1 MPNVTANGIQ
11 IEYDTFGPRDA
22 DPLLLV
28 MGLGAQM
35 IAWDE
40 EFCEMI
46 AAKGHHVIRFDNR
59 DVGLSTKF
67 DHLGMPDIPAIFAA
81 RAQGNPV
88 ENAPYLL
95 DDMADDAAALL
106 GALGIER
113 AHIVGASM
121 GGMIVQAMAIRHPK
135 HVVSMTSI
143 MSTTGN
149 PALPQAKP
157 EAMAVLTTPA
167 AEDREGRIAQGLA
180 SQKVIGSTGFPF
192 DEARFRER
200 AEMAYDRCF
209 YPAGMMRQMAA
220 IMASPSR
227 KEALGSVRVPSLVV
241 HGDID
246 PLVPVEGGKDTA
258 EAIPGAELLI
268 IPGMGHDLPREVC
281 PTIVDAMA
289 RTAAKARQSAPAR

>member
-11 IEYDTFGPRDA
+11 IEYDTFGSRNA

-35 IAWDE
+35 IGWDE
-40 EFCEMI
+40 EFCEMV
-46 AAKGHHVIRFDNR
+46 AGRGHHVIRFDNR
-59 DVGLSTKF
+59 DVGLSTKL
-67 DHLGMPDIPAIFAA
+67 DHLGMPDMAAIFTA
-81 RAQGNPV
+81 RAQGKPV
-88 ENAPYLL
+88 ENPPYLL
-95 DDMADDAAALL
+95 NDMADDAAALL
-106 GALGIER
+106 EALGIGR

-135 HVVSMTSI
+135 RVASMTSI

-149 PALPQAKP
+149 PELPQAKP

-167 AEDREGRIAQGLA
+167 AEDREGRIAQGVAA
-180 SQKVIGSTGFPF
+180 SRTIGSTGFPF
-192 DEARFRER
+192 DEER
-200 AEMAYDRCF
+200 AKKRAAMSYDRCF
-209 YPAGMMRQMAA
+209 YPVGMMRQMAA

-227 KEALGSVRVPSLVV
+227 KEALRSVKAPSLVI

-268 IPGMGHDLPREVC
+268 IEGMGHDLPPGAWGTVVE
-281 PTIVDAMA
+281 AMA
-289 RTAAKARQSAPAR
+289 RNAARG

>member
-46 AAKGHHVIRFDNR
+46 AGQGHHVIRFDNR

-67 DHLGMPDIPAIFAA
+67 DHLGMPDMPAIFAA
-81 RAQGNPV
+81 RAQGKPV

-113 AHIVGASM
+113 AHIAGGSM

-135 HVVSMTSI
+135 RVVSMTSI

-149 PALPQAKP
+149 PELPQATP

-167 AEDREGRIAQGLA
+167 AEDREGAIAQGVA
-180 SQKVIGSTGFPF
+180 SAKVIGSTGFPF
-192 DEARFRER
+192 DEARVRER
-200 AEMAYDRCF
+200 TAAAYDRSF

-227 KEALGSVRVPSLVV
+227 KEALRSVRVPSLVV

-246 PLVPVEGGKDTA
+246 PLVSVEGGKDTA
-258 EAIPGAELLI
+258 EAIAGAELLI
-268 IPGMGHDLPREVC
+268 IEGMGHDLPRGAWT
-281 PTIVDAMA
+281 TIVDAMA
-289 RTAAKARQSAPAR
+289 KNAARAR